1 MVAIA
6 DSIIDVPI
14 YTSSERVDI
23 IPKNG
28 TFNINTLFF
37 DMISTL
43 PLELA
48 IEVSMMLSDIVII
61 VYYKVSEPSK
71 SVGTCISP
79 VNSCKYC
86 VKWRLG

>member
-1 MVAIA
+1 MITIA

-28 TFNINTLFF
+28 TFNRIPLIF

-43 PLELA
+43 SLELV
-48 IEVSMMLSDIVII
+48 IGVSMMPSDIVII
-61 VYYKVSEPSK
+61 VYYKVSEWSK
-71 SVGTCISP
+71 SVGTCILIE
-79 VNSCKYC
+79 NLCT
-86 VKWRLG
+86 